1 MRLIL
6 IALFLYKE
14 LFYVEQLTQDVLLK
28 LFFIAIVVDFVTGIL
43 ASAKEGRLKS
53 RTCSNGMFRSLGEC
67 VVLLILMT
75 VSYYIPSIE
84 FLCKTFT
91 LGFVFKE
98 ALSITENLAR
108 LGVWIPTYLKDML
121 EDGVTKVSKDRRR
134 Y

>member
-1 MRLIL
+1 MNQVSQEI
-6 IALFLYKE
+6 
-14 LFYVEQLTQDVLLK
+14 LLK
-28 LFFIAIVVDFVTGIL
+28 LFLIAIVIDFITGIL

-67 VVLLILMT
+67 IVLLMLMAT
-75 VSYYIPSIE
+75 SYYVPSIE

-98 ALSITENLAR
+98 VLSVTENLAR
-108 LGVWIPTYLKDML
+108 LDVWIPAALKDML

>member
-1 MRLIL
+1 MDQ
-6 IALFLYKE
+6 
-14 LFYVEQLTQDVLLK
+14 VTQEVLLK
-28 LFFIAIVVDFVTGIL
+28 LFLIAIVIDFVTGIL

-98 ALSITENLAR
+98 TLSITENLAR
-108 LGVWIPTYLKDML
+108 LDVWVPEYLKDML